1 MPGRTSVDVDE
12 RTGRNTSCTTPE
24 NVARIQ
30 ELIRRDRRLAIR
42 DIAEEVE
49 VGYGIWERV
58 LTEELGMH
66 RVAAKFVPRILTVD
80 QKQQRANVCT
90 ELNWTEK
97 QIAVIPHPPYSPD
110 MAPCDFFLFPE
121 MELKP
126 KERRF
131 DTIKEIQAETQ
142 RVLDTLIEKDFQEVF
157 QKWRRWDWCL
167 HAGGNYFEVDGGW

>member
-1 MPGRTSVDVDE
+1 
-12 RTGRNTSCTTPE
+12 
-24 NVARIQ
+24 
-30 ELIRRDRRLAIR
+30 
-42 DIAEEVE
+42 
-49 VGYGIWERV
+49 
-58 LTEELGMH
+58 
-66 RVAAKFVPRILTVD
+66 
-80 QKQQRANVCT
+80 
-90 ELNWTEK
+90 
-97 QIAVIPHPPYSPD
+97 

-167 HAGGNYFEVDGGW
+167 HAGGNYFEVDGG